1 MKPIVVAGILASAS
15 AVCHGADLDYQC
27 VITQELH
34 LEAGG
39 SLKRFAKPI
48 NIGERFAVDRDTG
61 RVTGGPFMRSA
72 ITRTTLVHRGGNATA
87 FKAIYT
93 QLGDV
98 EVLQVEEF
106 APGKDKPFVAVTL
119 LTVLAGVCT

>member
-1 MKPIVVAGILASAS
+1 MKFIVAALLAAAS
-15 AVCHGADLDYQC
+15 TVCQCSPTDYQC
-27 VITQELH
+27 VITEELH

-39 SLKRFAKPI
+39 ALKPFTKPI

-61 RVTGGPFMRSA
+61 RVTCGPFMRSA

-93 QLGDV
+93 QHGDV
-98 EVLQVEEF
+98 ELLQVEEF
-106 APGKDKPFVAVTL
+106 ATGIEKPFVALIL
-119 LTVLAGVCT
+119 LTVLAGVCA